1 EIDDAGHHVVGV
13 ARHLEAQLLVG
24 EQRRQVLEAWAGPSL
39 VGRHAVDGVDAQQS
53 RILLAAARR
62 PAGAADVVALA
73 QGEAPHL
80 AERDIH
86 VLAARQIAATAEEAV
101 ALVAE
106 VEQTLDGHGLALEL
120 GLAVA
125 LVLGLAVAPV
135 TVAS

>member
-62 PAGAADVVALA
+62 PAGAADVVALP
-73 QGEAPHL
+73 QGEASHL
-80 AERDIH
+80 AERDVY
-86 VLAARQIAATAEEAV
+86 VLAAGEIAARTQEAV
-101 ALVAE
+101 ALVAQ
-106 VEQTLDGHGLALEL
+106 VEQALDRNGLALEL
-120 GLAVA
+120 RLAIA
-125 LVLGLAVAPV
+125 LVLR
-135 TVAS
+135 